1 MAEHQ
6 PDRAAGPEK
15 SDLVGLDRVFAAAGS
30 MAPLLAT
37 FDWQTSSLGH
47 PDTWPQSLR
56 SAASIC
62 MGAKY
67 PIAIYWG
74 PDLSLIYNEAWSE
87 IPGDKHPWAFGKP
100 AETVWPDIWHI
111 VGPEFDKALRGEGT
125 FVVDRMLPMQRHG
138 FVEETYFNYNLSPIA
153 AENRRITG
161 VFNAG
166 LETTGRVV
174 AERRQQLFLDLT
186 SAAAR
191 ASSVDELCDEVVAT
205 LRGHREEVP
214 FALLFLFDQGVASL
228 VAATTDC
235 LPATPT
241 SVVLD
246 DEDGPDPWQLRSV
259 NTSRAPIVVD
269 EISDLVAVEPVG
281 DWPVPAST
289 AVAVPIVRGG
299 RQSRRRMLGVL
310 VVGVPPGR
318 LLDESMQRF
327 HAALSEDLAS
337 ALRDTRHEERE
348 RRQFEAERKIAATL
362 QQSLIPALPR
372 LESVGLDGR
381 YLPGADGVEV
391 GGDWYD
397 ALELADGRVGLVIG
411 DVVGKGVA
419 AAAHMGRLSNAVRA
433 YWLEGFSPGTLLER
447 LDRLTRSVV
456 GATFAT
462 VLALDYEPRTR
473 VLRWSRAGHMP
484 PMIRAVD
491 GTVRVLDDPGS
502 APIGVFADVETVEW
516 STSLA
521 PGEVLLL
528 YTDGLIERRDEDID
542 AGMQRLADVL
552 SATAPDDGM
561 LDAIVAGVVGDE
573 LRDDVAILVLHA

>member
-6 PDRAAGPEK
+6 PDRETGPEK
-15 SDLVGLDRVFAAAGS
+15 SELVGLDRVFAAAGA
-30 MAPLLAT
+30 MAPLIAE

-87 IPGDKHPWAFGKP
+87 IPGDKHPWAFGRP
-100 AETVWPDIWHI
+100 ARTVWPDIWHI
-111 VGPEFDKALRGEGT
+111 VGPEFDKALSGEGT
-125 FVVDRMLPMQRHG
+125 FVVDRLLPMQRHG

-153 AENRRITG
+153 AENRQITG

-166 LETTGRVV
+166 LETTDRVV
-174 AERRQQLFLDLT
+174 AERRQRLHLDLAST
-186 SAAAR
+186 SGR
-191 ASSVDELCDEVVAT
+191 ASSVDQLCHEVAATLCD
-205 LRGHREEVP
+205 HRQEVP
-214 FALLFLFDQGVASL
+214 FALLYLFEEGVASL
-228 VAATTDC
+228 AATTVEC
-235 LPATPT
+235 LATPT
-241 SVVLD
+241 SLRF
-246 DEDGPDPWQLRSV
+246 DEDGPDPWQLRHV
-259 NTSRAPIVVD
+259 EASRAPVVID
-269 EISDLVAVEPVG
+269 GIGDLVAVEPVG
-281 DWPVPAST
+281 DWPDPATT
-289 AVAVPIVRGG
+289 AVVVPIR
-299 RQSRRRMLGVL
+299 RRSRRSRHRAKGVL
-310 VVGVPPGR
+310 IVGVPPGR
-318 LLDESMQRF
+318 PLDEPMQRF
-327 HAALSEDLAS
+327 HETLCEDLAA
-337 ALRDTRHEERE
+337 ALRDTRQDERE

-433 YWLEGFSPGTLLER
+433 YWLEGFSPGTVLER

-456 GATFAT
+456 GSTFAT
-462 VLALDYEPRTR
+462 VLALDFDPRTR

-484 PMIRAVD
+484 PMVRGIDGAV
-491 GTVRVLDDPGS
+491 RLLDDPGS
-502 APIGVFADVETVEW
+502 APIGVFADIETVEW

-542 AGMQRLADVL
+542 VGMQRLSDVF
-552 SATAPDDGM
+552 SATTPDDGM
-561 LDAIVAGVVGDE
+561 LDAIVAGVASDE